1 MSKKPLKATD
11 RRRNSGKHGVRSP
24 ENDDEGSGNPLANLF
39 NDRRK
44 PNGHGKKAF

>member
-1 MSKKPLKATD
+1 MSKRPLKATD
-11 RRRNSGKHGVRSP
+11 RRRNSKKHDVRQP
-24 ENDDEGSGNPLANLF
+24 ESDAGSGSPLADLF

>member
-11 RRRNSGKHGVRSP
+11 RRRNSGKRGVRAP
-24 ENDDEGSGNPLANLF
+24 ESEDDGAGSPLANLF
-39 NDRRK
+39 HDRRK